1 MLGILCFGLA
11 KSPFPEVA
19 KGADV
24 SRCATACPDS
34 LKNPVVC
41 AAEKPSLVTSSA
53 MTRSQW
59 FSADTSRDTS
69 RQYQSAQTPSFRR
82 TVTRSSVCLTCLAAH
97 LPVLIRM
104 ALCRLYIGFRYTPC
118 CGCLFRESFCRL
130 LRTLNS
136 LKKER

>member
-1 MLGILCFGLA
+1 MSHLSYEIGGDQALMTAPPGIARA
-11 KSPFPEVA
+11 KCRNVRAFCARIGEKSVPEVA

-41 AAEKPSLVTSSA
+41 ATENPSLVTSSA

-69 RQYQSAQTPSFRR
+69 RQYQSAQTFSF
-82 TVTRSSVCLTCLAAH
+82 LD
-97 LPVLIRM
+97 
-104 ALCRLYIGFRYTPC
+104 
-118 CGCLFRESFCRL
+118 EQ
-130 LRTLNS
+130 
-136 LKKER
+136 